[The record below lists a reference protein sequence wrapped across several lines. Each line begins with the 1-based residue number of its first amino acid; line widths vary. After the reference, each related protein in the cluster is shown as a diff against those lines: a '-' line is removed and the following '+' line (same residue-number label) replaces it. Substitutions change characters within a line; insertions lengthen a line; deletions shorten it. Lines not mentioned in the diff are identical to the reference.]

1 MTMNMK
7 RETGG
12 LTPPRDADSV
22 SAIAAKTDRRPYD
35 RARFRM
41 ARWLPALAL
50 TAGAA
55 RAEVGFSLGL
65 LLPADRLSGKP
76 GPLSA
81 PLRPAPSVGLHAGR
95 EPGGGWGAPG
105 WEVCLEAAQ
114 FESDA
119 DRRVRLFWVPLRA
132 GPSWE
137 VAVVEGATLTVG
149 AAAGGALIS
158 ARAGGDSETAGAGF
172 LTASGRVRRALA
184 RFTASLGI
192 EAGAAWQEGWR
203 PMMAVR
209 LRLDAGGE

>member
-1 MTMNMK
+1 MNM
-7 RETGG
+7 RCGTAG
-12 LTPPRDADSV
+12 LTPPGDADSV
-22 SAIAAKTDRRPYD
+22 SAIAATTDRRAND
-35 RARFRM
+35 GARFRA
-41 ARWLPALAL
+41 ARWLPALVL
-50 TAGAA
+50 LAGAA
-55 RAEVGFSLGL
+55 RTEVGFSLGL
-65 LLPADRLSGKP
+65 LLPADRLSGEP

-81 PLRPAPSVGLHAGR
+81 PLRAAPSIGLHAGR
-95 EPGGGWGAPG
+95 EPGGGWGSPG
-105 WEVCLEAAQ
+105 WEACLEAAQ
-114 FESDA
+114 FESDS

-158 ARAGGDSETAGAGF
+158 GRAGGEAETTGAGF
-172 LTASGRVRRALA
+172 LTASGRVRRALH

-209 LRLDAGGE
+209 LRLDAGGD